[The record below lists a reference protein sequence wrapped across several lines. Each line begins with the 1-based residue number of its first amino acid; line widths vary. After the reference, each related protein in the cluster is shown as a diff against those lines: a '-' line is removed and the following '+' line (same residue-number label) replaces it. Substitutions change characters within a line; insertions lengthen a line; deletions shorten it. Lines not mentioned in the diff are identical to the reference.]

1 MTRDELTANFQG
13 AVLYYLDALD
23 EAVRW
28 TDDLSTVCALGFE
41 EVGDPS
47 VEQTIILEN
56 SWLPDEVVFPE
67 PTIATL
73 MGYNLADVK
82 EFYTN
87 AYANPAMVQSYQHWA
102 KLSTVAIN
110 ACYVDATMDGWIV
123 WDTTARRLRYYDRAT
138 LTWNTLT

>member
-13 AVLYYLDALD
+13 AVLYYLDAID

-28 TDDLSTVCALGFE
+28 TDDLSTMCALGFE
-41 EVGDPS
+41 EVGDPP

-73 MGYNLADVK
+73 MGYNLADRSSIP
-82 EFYTN
+82 TRTQIPPWCN
-87 AYANPAMVQSYQHWA
+87 
-102 KLSTVAIN
+102 LIN
-110 ACYVDATMDGWIV
+110 TGLAFDCGNQCVLRRRHYGRMDCVG
-123 WDTTARRLRYYDRAT
+123 
-138 LTWNTLT
+138 